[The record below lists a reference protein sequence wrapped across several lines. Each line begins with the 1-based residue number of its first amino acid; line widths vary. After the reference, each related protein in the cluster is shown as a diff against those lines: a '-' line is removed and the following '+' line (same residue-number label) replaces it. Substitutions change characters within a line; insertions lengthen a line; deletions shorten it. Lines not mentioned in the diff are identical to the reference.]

1 MKLSLPENKNLR
13 FLRWFDFRGWRVGM
27 LAYILNRV
35 TAIGLVVYLYLHL
48 VVLSILTG
56 GPAQWDPFVALA
68 RSPFFLAL
76 DVILLAGILIH
87 GLNGV
92 RVTLTGLG
100 VGVGAQKTLFAALML
115 VGAVLLVAGAWKI
128 FME

>member
-1 MKLSLPENKNLR
+1 MKLSLPENQKLR
-13 FLRWFDFRGWRVGM
+13 FLRWFDFRSWRVGM

-56 GPAQWDPFVALA
+56 GPTQWDPFVALA

-92 RVTLTGLG
+92 RVTLTGVG

-115 VGAVLLVAGAWKI
+115 VGAVLLLAGAWKI
-128 FME
+128 FMG